1 MDELTIRLNSGQ
13 PATTAIDEVK
23 TRVVVLES
31 EKMRLLDEKSTLK
44 IENAELK
51 DFIRGKVDTMEND
64 IKNL

>member
-1 MDELTIRLNSGQ
+1 MTIRLNSGQ